1 MSVVRARDPE
11 TLDAVTLEVIRHGLV
26 AAAEQMATSI
36 ERSAHSQVIR
46 EMLDYSTAVFDAGG
60 GIVAQSTRI
69 PMHLNS
75 MTRALRTIIGRS
87 PLEGWRKGD
96 VYATNDPYSGG
107 QHLPDIQTFSPVVV
121 DEVPIAIVGTL
132 GHHLDVGGRAAAS
145 YGADATEIY
154 QEGFRIPPC
163 RIVAAGKPNELFLP
177 LFESN
182 IRVPHKTIAD
192 LRAQIAALSIGAGD
206 VIRLVQRYGAEVL
219 TAATRRSSRRPNGEC
234 AWPSRRCPR
243 DVRADDIV
251 DGDGLGDEPVRVRVA
266 VERRGDSLRVDFTG
280 TAAQTRGPINSP
292 IASTE
297 SAVYYA
303 VTAILDPGIAPNHGS
318 YLPIEVDGSLRKRA
332 QPEAPCSGG
341 RPQRL
346 THRIATVV
354 MAALGEAVPARAVAP
369 YYGNSNVYVLS
380 AVDEDGRANVQFEI
394 EVGGW
399 GGRPR
404 LDGPDCLS
412 AGIHNLANNPIEL
425 VENEFPFRVISYALR
440 QDSGGAGRFRGGS
453 GVERDFE
460 LSPTASSRRSSTGSS
475 SRRPGSTGAI
485 RRGGGILS
493 SETGD
498 SEFPGKSSGE
508 RLKGGDRVTV
518 LTQGGGGLG
527 RRRSSGTRMPCT
539 GRRGAGKVSPEAA
552 IARGVLRPLG
562 CGAPA
567 RAGDWHVGVDIGGT
581 FTDVVAVDERQRPDP
596 PPQGAV
602 VALRPRSG
610 FLRARSTA

>member
-1 MSVVRARDPE
+1 MSIVRAREPA

-46 EMLDYSTAVFDAGG
+46 EMLDYSTAVFDCGG

-75 MTRALRTIIGRS
+75 MTRALRTIIARF
-87 PLEGWRKGD
+87 PLEGWRADD

-107 QHLPDIQTFSPVVV
+107 QHLPDIQTFSPVLV
-121 DEVPIAIVGTL
+121 DDVPVAIVGTL

-163 RIVAAGKPNELFLP
+163 RIVAAGEPNELFLP

-182 IRVPHKTIAD
+182 IRVPHKTSAD
-192 LRAQIAALSIGAGD
+192 LRSQMAALSIGAGD

-219 TAATRRSSRRPNGEC
+219 TAATQALIASSERRMRIAISTLPNG
-234 AWPSRRCPR
+234 
-243 DVRADDIV
+243 VFRADDLV
-251 DGDGLGDEPVRVRVA
+251 DGDGLDDEPVRVCVA
-266 VERRGDSLRVDFTG
+266 VERRGDSLHVDFTG
-280 TAAQTRGPINSP
+280 TAPQTRGPINSP

-318 YLPIEVDGSLRKRA
+318 YLPIEV
-332 QPEAPCSGG
+332 EAPYGSVLNPKPPAPVVG
-341 RPQRL
+341 RNVL
-346 THRIATVV
+346 THRVATVV
-354 MAALGEAVPARAVAP
+354 MAALGEAVPTRAVAP

-380 AVDEDGRANVQFEI
+380 AVDDDGCANVQFEI

-399 GGRPR
+399 GGRPG

-412 AGIHNLANNPIEL
+412 AGVHNLANNPIEL
-425 VENEFPFRVISYALR
+425 VENEFPLRVIRYALR
-440 QDSGGAGRFRGGS
+440 QDSGGAGRFRGGL
-453 GVERDFE
+453 GVERTFE
-460 LSPTASSRRSSTGSS
+460 LLADCELSTQFD
-475 SRRPGSTGAI
+475 RVKFPPPGLHGGAAGAPA
-485 RRGGGILS
+485 RILV
-493 SETGD
+493 ERDGVVT
-498 SEFPGKSSGE
+498 ELRGKSSGVSLQ
-508 RLKGGDRVTV
+508 RGDRVTV

-527 RRRSSGTRMPCT
+527 PASERDADALARDVAS
-539 GRRGAGKVSPEAA
+539 GKVSPEAA
-552 IARGVLRPLG
+552 RTVYRSA
-562 CGAPA
+562 
-567 RAGDWHVGVDIGGT
+567 AGT
-581 FTDVVAVDERQRPDP
+581 EVV
-596 PPQGAV
+596 
-602 VALRPRSG
+602 
-610 FLRARSTA
+610 

>member
-1 MSVVRARDPE
+1 M
-11 TLDAVTLEVIRHGLV
+11 TLEVIRHGLV

-46 EMLDYSTAVFDAGG
+46 EMLDYSTAVFDVGG

-75 MTRALRTIIGRS
+75 MTRALRTIIGRF
-87 PLEGWRKGD
+87 PLEGWRTGD

-121 DEVPIAIVGTL
+121 DDVPIAIVGTL

-163 RIVAAGKPNELFLP
+163 RIVAAGEPNELFLP

-219 TAATRRSSRRPNGEC
+219 TAATQALIASSERRMRVAISTLPDGIF
-234 AWPSRRCPR
+234 
-243 DVRADDIV
+243 RADDLV
-251 DGDGLGDEPVRVRVA
+251 DGDGLDDEPVRVCVA
-266 VERRGDSLRVDFTG
+266 VERRGDSLHVDFTG
-280 TAAQTRGPINSP
+280 TAPQTRGPINSP

-318 YLPIEVDGSLRKRA
+318 YLPIEV
-332 QPEAPCSGG
+332 EAPYGSVLNPKPPAPVVG
-341 RPQRL
+341 RNVL

-380 AVDEDGRANVQFEI
+380 AVDDGRSRERAVRDR
-394 EVGGW
+394 GRRLGW
-399 GGRPR
+399 PTGPRRSGLSLRRHPQPREQPDRARRERVSVAGDPIRASPGLGRR
-404 LDGPDCLS
+404 GALS
-412 AGIHNLANNPIEL
+412 AGGWASSARSS
-425 VENEFPFRVISYALR
+425 F
-440 QDSGGAGRFRGGS
+440 
-453 GVERDFE
+453 
-460 LSPTASSRRSSTGSS
+460 SPTASSRRSSTGSS
-475 SRRPGSTGAI
+475 SRRPGSTGVLRA
-485 RRGGGILS
+485 RPRGSSS
-493 SETGD
+493 SETAW
-498 SEFPGKSSGE
+498 SASF
-508 RLKGGDRVTV
+508 
-518 LTQGGGGLG
+518 
-527 RRRSSGTRMPCT
+527 
-539 GRRGAGKVSPEAA
+539 AA
-552 IARGVLRPLG
+552 S
-562 CGAPA
+562 
-567 RAGDWHVGVDIGGT
+567 RAVCRCS
-581 FTDVVAVDERQRPDP
+581 VA
-596 PPQGAV
+596 
-602 VALRPRSG
+602 
-610 FLRARSTA
+610 TA